1 MNCQTLYYKTVIFH
15 ILNSIYKSIKYLVI
29 MRVSVYIT
37 NDIDWPMIFF
47 NVWTKAHN
55 NTIKIMCR
63 PPIAKPYVVCGRK
76 LFPLKWK

>member
-1 MNCQTLYYKTVIFH
+1 
-15 ILNSIYKSIKYLVI
+15 